1 MAEDFFGN
9 VKPGARVHYLDRHGK
24 TASGTVVIN
33 KGTHLVL
40 NTGGRHG
47 TPKVVTP
54 DNYVKHS
61 EGGKVKG
68 ALLSNLAKS
77 MKEESKLNEISPAT
91 KASYKEKAVATFTK
105 RVDAVTNPNS
115 EKGKRKVAIAAGT
128 GLLKNR
134 NAKAIAK
141 SIEAARIGKGLMRA
155 SEETQIDELDTSTL
169 KSYGRKA
176 LKDLPKQVKR
186 ARTSWDKHVA
196 TNMNPDPN
204 KAWDVMVDAEHKQK
218 VRKAGLKRLAA
229 KLVDRGE
236 TSVNEEGEQLDA
248 YKSALAYETKKKI
261 KKKKHTK
268 ETKKAVKEAYNA
280 RETEHSGAKK
290 GKGAYYGR
298 KQDAKRDS
306 DKKRRENDK
315 KACSC
320 NEADAK
326 PGEHWVNKMDK
337 FAAALHDDPVRQRR
351 VKAIAR
357 LKAIQKVQKAGE
369 EEKQKHGG
377 WTGMKEERIDEIGP
391 FNISKHPL
399 GAKALKVVDK
409 VLDKVQDRADARFQ
423 AKHPEW
429 KGKAPRKID
438 YSTKFPGETGKKE
451 YEQLESADSN
461 FGQRLN
467 EISKDKLAAYIR
479 RASRSAAASGEEG
492 GVAWARTA
500 LNTKDLDKAEKAERK
515 HIDKARKRIKGIER
529 ATGKLHGGDLYT
541 NVPAT
546 NEGRESE
553 YRANMQLA
561 GTARRKPGHYLVRN
575 GSTLSGPHEP
585 HDALRKYK
593 DMSDSSGVKIVHIKE
608 AKNDKA
614 KEVAQKALLSA
625 KNKKGKTANIEPEM
639 ETPSAS
645 TSQPMLQGPEGADN
659 ARV

>member
-9 VKPGARVHYLDRHGK
+9 VKPGARVHYLDRHGN

-77 MKEESKLNEISPAT
+77 MKK
-91 KASYKEKAVATFTK
+91 
-105 RVDAVTNPNS
+105 
-115 EKGKRKVAIAAGT
+115 
-128 GLLKNR
+128 
-134 NAKAIAK
+134 
-141 SIEAARIGKGLMRA
+141 
-155 SEETQIDELDTSTL
+155 EETQIDELDTSTL

-196 TNMNPDPN
+196 TNMNPDPH
-204 KAWDVMVDAEHKQK
+204 KAWDVMIDAEHKQK

-315 KACSC
+315 KACDC
-320 NEADAK
+320 NEAR
-326 PGEHWVNKMDK
+326 GVVSGVGI
-337 FAAALHDDPVRQRR
+337 HDDPKRQAR
-351 VKAIAR
+351 VKDVAKRKIIDKIR
-357 LKAIQKVQKAGE
+357 KA
-369 EEKQKHGG
+369 EKDEKTKHGG
-377 WTGMKEERIDEIGP
+377 WTGVHEERIDEISSKLAKSYLKKTAPGSDDAEKLDAGLLKAISNPKNKGNRDVARKAFNRIQGRENAKGRVGLRGMIRRAAMKEERIDEIGP

-438 YSTKFPGETGKKE
+438 YSTKFPGEKGKKE
-451 YEQLESADSN
+451 YERIGEEGGSN

-479 RASRSAAASGEEG
+479 RASRSAAASSEEG

-561 GTARRKPGHYLVRN
+561 GTARRKPGHYLVRS

-593 DMSDSSGVKIVHIKE
+593 DMNEDGVITKDEIKKKKKRKKQ
-608 AKNDKA
+608 KN
-614 KEVAQKALLSA
+614 
-625 KNKKGKTANIEPEM
+625 
-639 ETPSAS
+639 
-645 TSQPMLQGPEGADN
+645 
-659 ARV
+659 